1 MLSSYGF
8 ARDKVPLGYDPK
20 DLSGCIDDVHTTDTF
35 RVQKCSDVSDCRL
48 GCYGDDIGRHD
59 VSSNQHDSLLI
70 CLKTAGNAC
79 AIRNKPA
86 GLQGLFSTSSKPD
99 NHARKPDARG
109 MLSRQTSRT
118 G

>member
-8 ARDKVPLGYDPK
+8 AQDEVPLGYDPK
-20 DLSGCIDDVHTTDTF
+20 DLSGCIDDGHTTDTF

-70 CLKTAGNAC
+70 CLKSFMKL
-79 AIRNKPA
+79 IV
-86 GLQGLFSTSSKPD
+86 
-99 NHARKPDARG
+99 
-109 MLSRQTSRT
+109 LSRLLLVADPIAHGDLGCLTPF
-118 G
+118 